1 MVQGHVQKEIFNV
14 KGKESGM
21 WGGNSG
27 IDEELGGCEV
37 HSRCL
42 DVPGVVNVVPTHGKA
57 SMVGFCFLQAI
68 VNNNLPTS

>member
-1 MVQGHVQKEIFNV
+1 
-14 KGKESGM
+14 M